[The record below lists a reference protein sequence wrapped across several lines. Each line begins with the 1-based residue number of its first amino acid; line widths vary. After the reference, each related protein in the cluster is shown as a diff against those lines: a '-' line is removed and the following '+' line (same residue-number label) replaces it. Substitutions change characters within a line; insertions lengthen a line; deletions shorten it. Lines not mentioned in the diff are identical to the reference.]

1 MKFSN
6 ATNLGTLFIRFYA
19 ILKIN
24 IKINDFHVWIRGLAN
39 FHKKPRNAKLKMLS
53 KYLTLWAAEGN
64 KHIRGVIYKI
74 NQSITLE
81 NQ

>member
-1 MKFSN
+1 
-6 ATNLGTLFIRFYA
+6 
-19 ILKIN
+19 
-24 IKINDFHVWIRGLAN
+24 
-39 FHKKPRNAKLKMLS
+39 MLS

-74 NQSITLE
+74 NKSITLE